1 MTLAGVA
8 VEPEAADT
16 LLASFRAHTGLQREL
31 KGSRIGMGERELF
44 FDLFVEAGAHA
55 TVGIAISA
63 VKPDPGEDRGDHDR
77 DVYTALLEDVIGAML
92 PESGG
97 CLGVVIDDG
106 RYDPATLSLIR
117 QDISSLVAPLG
128 VASLDLSHHQAG
140 LQIADVVANTFFN
153 RALPSERQ
161 GRLHGLVEPLLESGR
176 IKYRILDRA
185 VLNAPISAPQPAP
198 PTDDTAPRPS

>member
-8 VEPEAADT
+8 VEPQSADT
-16 LLASFRAHTGLQREL
+16 LLARFRAHTGLKREL
-31 KGSRIGMGERELF
+31 KGSRIGMGERKLFFELF
-44 FDLFVEAGAHA
+44 AEVGARA

-63 VKPDPGEDRGDHDR
+63 VKPHPGEDRGDHDR
-77 DVYTALLEDVIGAML
+77 DVYSALLEDVIGAML

-161 GRLHGLVEPLLESGR
+161 GQLHGLVEPLLESGR

-185 VLNAPISAPQPAP
+185 VIGTPVSAPP
-198 PTDDTAPRPS
+198 PLSSPGDTAPRPS